1 MLCIIVFLTN
11 YNDFVNLI
19 AVFLLYF
26 LLPLFLLEFSCKKTV
41 YLCMFNVGLLSL
53 LNCIFNM
60 IIILFYSK
68 QFDNVLSYLLIN
80 LIVTFIVIIVLSIRS
95 IRLSLREFYS
105 SSKQPIRTII
115 LIAVWSFF
123 ILTTLIT
130 LIIETNIKLGISLS
144 IIILSL
150 LGVSIAV
157 LAYLIAS
164 NKKKQ
169 FYENAAATLEE
180 NMKNQIRHYEE
191 KQKMYDEG
199 GLS

>member
-1 MLCIIVFLTN
+1 MTYIIDILQTSIIIYFSFVWIYESKSKKFNALYPVAILMLCIIVFLTN

-95 IRLSLREFYS
+95 IRLYLREFYS
-105 SSKQPIRTII
+105 
-115 LIAVWSFF
+115 
-123 ILTTLIT
+123 
-130 LIIETNIKLGISLS
+130 
-144 IIILSL
+144 
-150 LGVSIAV
+150 
-157 LAYLIAS
+157 
-164 NKKKQ
+164 
-169 FYENAAATLEE
+169 
-180 NMKNQIRHYEE
+180 
-191 KQKMYDEG
+191 
-199 GLS
+199 